1 MTRQESTPDTTRTR
15 GMGTSATTSRTTRTS
30 SLAATAAALV
40 LALAALQPAA
50 ARGEAIM
57 KVNDDVWV
65 RFGLQL
71 NGWAD
76 WTQSNTTGGY
86 AENLFLRRDRFLIT
100 GSVAPGVTFYFQTD
114 DPNLGK
120 APKSLNTGFIVQDA
134 WMEWK
139 IADAFAL
146 DAGQFIVPFSRN
158 SLQGTLSYLTMDISP
173 TSTLIINANPADAA
187 RDTGIE
193 AKGYLVDGGH
203 LEYRFALTQG
213 VRESG
218 SRNAF
223 RDTVFLQYD
232 VFETERGYVFHGTN
246 LGTKKILA
254 LSAGYDG
261 QDSYHAYNADV
272 FTTIP
277 IAGGNEIAGQVQAS
291 HYDGESFLVAPARQN
306 DLLVELA
313 YFAAALKVQ
322 PFAKFEEQRF
332 SADILHRADQ
342 TRWGA
347 GMHYYLHG
355 LNLKLSGQYLRVL
368 ARSPFKSSNEMT
380 LGMQVWYS

>member
-1 MTRQESTPDTTRTR
+1 MRQ
-15 GMGTSATTSRTTRTS
+15 ASR
-30 SLAATAAALV
+30 SLGRRWFAALGLRAALV
-40 LALAALQPAA
+40 ALAAPAALATLATLAALAAMAPAA
-50 ARGEAIM
+50 AEAQAILR
-57 KVNDDVWV
+57 VDDDVWF

-76 WTQSNTTGGY
+76 WTQSAATGGY
-86 AENLFLRRDRFLIT
+86 AQNLFLRRDRFQVT

-120 APKSLNTGFIVQDA
+120 APKALATGFIIQDA

-139 IADAFAL
+139 LADAFAL

-158 SLQGTLSYLTMDISP
+158 GLQGTLSYLTMDISP
-173 TSTLIINANPADAA
+173 TSTIIINANPADAA
-187 RDTGIE
+187 RDTGVE

-203 LEYRFALTQG
+203 LEYRVALTQG
-213 VRESG
+213 VREAG

-223 RDTVFLQYD
+223 RDTVYLQYD
-232 VFETERGYVFHGTN
+232 VFETERGYVYHGTN
-246 LGTKKILA
+246 LGKRKILA

-277 IAGGNEIAGQVQAS
+277 VAGGDEAAGQVQWS
-291 HYDGESFLVAPARQN
+291 HYDGESFLAAPARQN
-306 DLLVELA
+306 DYLVEMA
-313 YFAAALKVQ
+313 YFVSPAKLQ

-332 SADILHRADQ
+332 DAANLHKADQ

-368 ARSPFKSSNEMT
+368 TESPFKNANEVT
-380 LGMQVWYS
+380 LGMQVWYY